1 MTKGSAETMPQ
12 FRFDEQKATSLRHK
26 ITEDIR
32 KAIFQGKLHPG
43 DRLREVEISKQM
55 GVSRGPVREA
65 IRMLEQ
71 EGLLVSLP
79 YKETTVAE
87 ISGEE
92 VRDVLN
98 PIRLIIETYAIR
110 KALPNIGER
119 ELERLASFVTDMKDG
134 AAQKNLDKI
143 VESDLAFHEYV
154 ISLAD
159 MPGLLNTWTSIYNRI
174 HLHFMIQGKAY
185 EDLNDL
191 WKEHD
196 QLLTAIRQ
204 GEPDK
209 IAQAWAEHVGTYKI
223 GKA

>member
-1 MTKGSAETMPQ
+1 MSQ

-26 ITEDIR
+26 ITDEIR
-32 KAIFQGKLHPG
+32 RAIFQGKLNPG
-43 DRLREVEISKQM
+43 DRLREVEIANQM

-79 YKETTVAE
+79 YKETTVAD
-87 ISGEE
+87 ITGEE

-98 PIRLIIETYAIR
+98 PIRLIIETFAIR
-110 KALPNIGER
+110 KALPNIGEH
-119 ELERLASFVTDMKDG
+119 ELERLSSFVLDMRNG
-134 AAQKNLDKI
+134 AAQGNLNQI

-154 ISLAD
+154 IGLAD
-159 MPGLLNTWTSIYNRI
+159 MPGLLGTWTSIYNRI
-174 HLHFMIQGKAY
+174 HLHFTVQGRAY

-196 QLLTAIRQ
+196 KLLDVIRE
-204 GEPDK
+204 GDPER
-209 IAQAWAEHVGTYKI
+209 IASAWSEHVGTYRNR
-223 GKA
+223 GEGA

>member
-1 MTKGSAETMPQ
+1 MSP

-26 ITEDIR
+26 ITDDIR
-32 KAIFQGKLHPG
+32 KAIFQGKLNPG

-119 ELERLASFVTDMKDG
+119 ELEKLASFVADMKEG
-134 AAQKNLDKI
+134 AAQRNLDKI
-143 VESDLAFHEYV
+143 VDSDLAFHEYV
-154 ISLAD
+154 ISLAG
-159 MPGLLNTWTSIYNRI
+159 MPGLLGTWTSIYNRI
-174 HLHFMIQGKAY
+174 HLHFTIQGQAY

-196 QLLTAIRQ
+196 KLLQAIRK
-204 GEPDK
+204 GDPEH
-209 IAQAWAEHVGTYKI
+209 ISAAWAEHVGTYRSTD
-223 GKA
+223 A

>member
-1 MTKGSAETMPQ
+1 MSQ

-26 ITEDIR
+26 ITDDIR
-32 KAIFQGKLHPG
+32 KAIFQGKLNPG

-71 EGLLVSLP
+71 EGLLISLP

-92 VRDVLN
+92 VQDVLN

-119 ELERLASFVTDMKDG
+119 ELERLSGFVAEMRDG
-134 AAQKNLDKI
+134 AMQMNLDKI

-154 ISLAD
+154 IGLAG
-159 MPGLLNTWTSIYNRI
+159 MPGLLNTWTAIYNRI
-174 HLHFMIQGKAY
+174 HLHFIVQGKAY

-191 WKEHD
+191 WREHEKLVD
-196 QLLTAIRQ
+196 AIRQ
-204 GEPDK
+204 GNADV
-209 IAQAWAEHVGTYKI
+209 IAQAWAVHIGTFKVGS
-223 GKA
+223 GN

>member
-1 MTKGSAETMPQ
+1 MSQ

-32 KAIFQGKLHPG
+32 RAIFQGKLNPG

-119 ELERLASFVTDMKDG
+119 ELERLASFVSDMKDG
-134 AAQKNLDKI
+134 AEQSNLDKI
-143 VESDLAFHEYV
+143 VETDLAFHEYV
-154 ISLAD
+154 LGLAD
-159 MPGLLNTWTSIYNRI
+159 MPGLLSTWTSIYNRI

-191 WKEHD
+191 WREHD
-196 QLLTAIRQ
+196 KLLQAIRQ
-204 GEPDK
+204 GDPDT
-209 IAQAWAEHVGTYKI
+209 IEQAWAEHIGTYKT
-223 GKA
+223 AEA

>member
-1 MTKGSAETMPQ
+1 MSD

-26 ITEDIR
+26 ITDDIR
-32 KAIFQGKLHPG
+32 KAIFQGKLKSG

-79 YKETTVAE
+79 YKETTVAD

-98 PIRLIIETYAIR
+98 PIRLIIETFAIR

-119 ELERLASFVTDMKDG
+119 ELERLAGFVAAMKEG
-134 AAQKNLDKI
+134 AAQRDLTRI
-143 VESDLAFHEYV
+143 VDNDLMFHEYV

-159 MPGLLNTWTSIYNRI
+159 MPGLLGTWTSIYNRI
-174 HLHFMIQGKAY
+174 RLHFMIQGRAY
-185 EDLNDL
+185 DDLNKL
-191 WKEHD
+191 WKEHE
-196 QLLTAIRQ
+196 LLLKAIRKGDPEQ
-204 GEPDK
+204 
-209 IAQAWAEHVGTYKI
+209 IAEVWADHVGTYRSEDVN
-223 GKA
+223 

>member
-1 MTKGSAETMPQ
+1 MSQ
-12 FRFDEQKATSLRHK
+12 FRFQEQKATSLRHK

-32 KAIFQGKLHPG
+32 KAIFQGKLNPG

-79 YKETTVAE
+79 YKETTVAD

-92 VRDVLN
+92 VRNVLN

-110 KALPNIGER
+110 KALPNIGEH
-119 ELERLASFVTDMKDG
+119 ELERMASFVADMKEG
-134 AAQKNLDKI
+134 ALQQNLDKI
-143 VESDLAFHEYV
+143 VDSDLAFHEYV
-154 ISLAD
+154 LSLAD
-159 MPGLLNTWTSIYNRI
+159 MPGLLSTWTSIYNRI

-185 EDLNDL
+185 KDLNDL

-196 QLLTAIRQ
+196 TLLRAIRE
-204 GEPDK
+204 GDPEK
-209 IAQAWAEHVGTYKI
+209 IEQAWAEHIGTFKSRET
-223 GKA
+223 

>member
-1 MTKGSAETMPQ
+1 MSQ

-32 KAIFQGKLHPG
+32 RAIFQGKLNPG

-98 PIRLIIETYAIR
+98 PIRLIIENYAIR

-119 ELERLASFVTDMKDG
+119 ELERLASFVLDMKDG
-134 AAQKNLDKI
+134 AEQNNLDKI
-143 VESDLAFHEYV
+143 VEADLAFHEYV
-154 ISLAD
+154 LGLAD
-159 MPGLLNTWTSIYNRI
+159 MPGLLSTWTSIYNRI

-191 WKEHD
+191 WREHD
-196 QLLTAIRQ
+196 KLLLAIRQ
-204 GEPDK
+204 GDPDT
-209 IAQAWAEHVGTYKI
+209 IEQAWAEHIGTYRT
-223 GKA
+223 AEA

>member
-1 MTKGSAETMPQ
+1 MSE

-32 KAIFQGKLHPG
+32 RAIFQGKLNPG

-119 ELERLASFVTDMKDG
+119 ELERLASFVSDMKDG
-134 AAQKNLDKI
+134 AEQSNLDKI
-143 VESDLAFHEYV
+143 VDADLAFHEYV
-154 ISLAD
+154 LGLAD
-159 MPGLLNTWTSIYNRI
+159 MPGLLSTWTSIYNRI

-191 WKEHD
+191 WREHD
-196 QLLTAIRQ
+196 KLLHAIRQ
-204 GEPDK
+204 GNPDT
-209 IAQAWAEHVGTYKI
+209 IEQAWAEHIGTYKT
-223 GKA
+223 AEA